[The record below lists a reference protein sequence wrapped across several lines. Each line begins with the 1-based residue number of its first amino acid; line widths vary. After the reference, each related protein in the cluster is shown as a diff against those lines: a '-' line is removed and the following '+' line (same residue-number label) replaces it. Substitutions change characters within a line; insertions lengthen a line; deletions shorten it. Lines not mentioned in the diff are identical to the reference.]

1 MGLFSNFTASNSFFL
16 LLLLLIIPSYTHVQ
30 STNEGSISVELFSK
44 GLDFAK
50 DLLIEKAISSL
61 TPLELPEIEKAVK
74 IPLIGTVHITL
85 SDLVIYKVNV
95 SSSTA
100 EAGNT
105 GISIVASGA
114 KAYMTSNWSYHYGT
128 WLIPNITDKGV
139 ASIEF
144 EGMEI
149 GLTVELKNQQGT
161 LKMSLLDC
169 GCHVKDISI
178 KMDGGASWLYQGV
191 VGAFEKK
198 IRASV
203 EDAISRKIK
212 FGIGKLDSKL
222 QSLPKAVKV
231 DKISALNVTFVGDL
245 VVTNSSIS
253 LNVDGLFTVWGH
265 DVDFYHYARNSRAS
279 MSCGGRPKMV
289 GISIHENVLNSASL
303 VHFKA
308 GVMHLIV
315 DKIPDQSFLNTSGW
329 KHIFPQLYQKYPDA
343 DMNLNISIT
352 SPPIVKVEKENINVA
367 SYADVTIDVLDAGEV
382 IPVACISL
390 VIDLSGNAEISNNN
404 LSGSI
409 QLNDFIMSLKWSTIG
424 SLHMNLLK
432 PVVENVLRA
441 VVLPF
446 VNLHLWRGVPL
457 PHFHGYTLH
466 NAQIRYA
473 NSSIIACS
481 DVASVVRGNLDPLM
495 VSYDHLFRESILEY
509 I

>member
-1 MGLFSNFTASNSFFL
+1 MGLFSNFMASNNFFIL
-16 LLLLLIIPSYTHVQ
+16 LFLLIIPSYTHVQ
-30 STNEGSISVELFSK
+30 STEEGSISIEIFKK
-44 GLDFAK
+44 GLDFGK

-61 TPLELPEIEKAVK
+61 TPVELPEIEKAVK

-85 SDLVIYKVNV
+85 SNLVLYKVNV

-100 EAGNT
+100 EAGDT
-105 GISIVASGA
+105 GVTIVASGA

-128 WLIPNITDKGV
+128 WLIPDITDKGV
-139 ASIEF
+139 ASIEI

-178 KMDGGASWLYQGV
+178 KMDGGASWLV
-191 VGAFEKK
+191 VGAFGKK
-198 IRASV
+198 IRSSV
-203 EDAISRKIK
+203 EDAISSKIK
-212 FGIGKLDSKL
+212 YGIRKLDSKL

-231 DKISALNVTFVGDL
+231 DKISALNVTFVDDV
-245 VVTNSSIS
+245 VVTNSSIR
-253 LNVDGLFTVWGH
+253 LNVDGLFTARGH
-265 DVDFYHYARNSRAS
+265 DVDFYHYARNSRPS
-279 MSCGGRPKMV
+279 MSCSGRPKMV

-329 KHIFPQLYQKYPDA
+329 KLIFPQLYQQYPDD

-352 SPPIVKVEKENINVA
+352 SPPIVKVEQENINVA

-382 IPVACISL
+382 IPVACIAL
-390 VIDLSGNAEISNNN
+390 
-404 LSGSI
+404 
-409 QLNDFIMSLKWSTIG
+409 
-424 SLHMNLLK
+424 
-432 PVVENVLRA
+432 PVVESVLRA
-441 VVLPF
+441 VVLPY
-446 VNLHLWRGVPL
+446 VNLLLWRGVPL
-457 PHFHGYTLH
+457 PHFHGYALH

-473 NSSIIACS
+473 DSRIIACS
-481 DVASVVRGNLDPLM
+481 DVTSIIRGNLDPLM
-495 VSYDHLFRESILEY
+495 IYYSHLFRESILGSIKY
-509 I
+509 IRNCV

>member
-1 MGLFSNFTASNSFFL
+1 MGLFSNFMASNSFFL
-16 LLLLLIIPSYTHVQ
+16 LLFLLIIPSYTHVQ
-30 STNEGSISVELFSK
+30 STNEGSISVELFNK
-44 GLDFAK
+44 GFDFAK

-100 EAGNT
+100 EAGDT
-105 GISIVASGA
+105 GVSIVASGA

-149 GLTVELKNQQGT
+149 GLTVDLKNQQGT

-178 KMDGGASWLYQGV
+178 KMDEWWVLL
-191 VGAFEKK
+191 K
-198 IRASV
+198 
-203 EDAISRKIK
+203 RKYAHLLK
-212 FGIGKLDSKL
+212 MLLPGKSNMGSENSTLSL

-253 LNVDGLFTVWGH
+253 LNVDGLFTVRDH
-265 DVDFYHYARNSRAS
+265 AVDFYHYARNSRAS

-303 VHFKA
+303 VHFNA

-352 SPPIVKVEKENINVA
+352 SPPIVKVEQENINVA

-409 QLNDFIMSLKWSTIG
+409 QLNDFNMSLKWSAIG

-432 PVVENVLRA
+432 PVVEKRPESRRLA
-441 VVLPF
+441 L
-446 VNLHLWRGVPL
+446 
-457 PHFHGYTLH
+457 
-466 NAQIRYA
+466 
-473 NSSIIACS
+473 
-481 DVASVVRGNLDPLM
+481 
-495 VSYDHLFRESILEY
+495 RESTPLERSSFAAFSRLY
-509 I
+509 ASQRSNPLRGFKYYCLQ

>member
-1 MGLFSNFTASNSFFL
+1 MGLFSNFTASNNFFL
-16 LLLLLIIPSYTHVQ
+16 LLFLLIISSYTHVQ
-30 STNEGSISVELFSK
+30 STEEGSISIEIFKK
-44 GLDFAK
+44 GLDFGK

-61 TPLELPEIEKAVK
+61 TPVELPEIEKAVK

-85 SDLVIYKVNV
+85 SNLVLYKVNV

-100 EAGNT
+100 EAGDT
-105 GISIVASGA
+105 GVTIVASGA

-128 WLIPNITDKGV
+128 WLIPDITDKGV
-139 ASIEF
+139 ASIEI

-161 LKMSLLDC
+161 LQMSLLDC

-191 VGAFEKK
+191 VGAFGKK
-198 IRASV
+198 IRSSV
-203 EDAISRKIK
+203 EDAISSKIK
-212 FGIGKLDSKL
+212 YGIRKLDSKL

-231 DKISALNVTFVGDL
+231 DKISALNVTFVDDV
-245 VVTNSSIS
+245 VVTNSSIR
-253 LNVDGLFTVWGH
+253 LNVDGLFTARGH
-265 DVDFYHYARNSRAS
+265 DVDFYHYARNSRPS

-329 KHIFPQLYQKYPDA
+329 KLIFPQLYQQYPDD

-352 SPPIVKVEKENINVA
+352 SPPIVKVEQENINVA

-382 IPVACISL
+382 IPVACIAL
-390 VIDLSGNAEISNNN
+390 VIDLSGNVEISKNN

-409 QLNDFIMSLKWSTIG
+409 QLNDFTMSLKWSKIG

-432 PVVENVLRA
+432 PVVESVLRA
-441 VVLPF
+441 VVLPY
-446 VNLHLWRGVPL
+446 VNLLLWRGVPL
-457 PHFHGYTLH
+457 PHFHGYALH

-473 NSSIIACS
+473 DSRIIACS
-481 DVASVVRGNLDPLM
+481 DVTSVIRGNLDPLM
-495 VSYDHLFRESILEY
+495 IYYDHLFRESILES